1 MVSEIVYDASMD
13 AGTRVVVITGAGA
26 GIGAQAAMM
35 FASLGDAVVV
45 NDVAGVAAEETAER
59 IRASGGS
66 AVSFA
71 GDVSDPVVA
80 DDLVAA
86 ALRTFGRVDALVN
99 NAGIVSRSS
108 VEQLDPAEWQRVL
121 RVNLRSV
128 FLCSQAAARAM
139 IPRGS
144 GSIVSITS
152 VRAFA
157 GSAVAPHYA
166 ASKAGIVGFTRSF
179 AGEIAHHGIRV
190 NAVAPGLVDTAQPRS
205 VLTDLEL
212 EQAADTIPLG
222 RLGLPQDVASAT
234 VFLCS
239 PAASHITGATLLVTG
254 GSYVG

>member
-1 MVSEIVYDASMD
+1 MEYLA
-13 AGTRVVVITGAGA
+13 
-26 GIGAQAAMM
+26 
-35 FASLGDAVVV
+35 F
-45 NDVAGVAAEETAER
+45 
-59 IRASGGS
+59 
-66 AVSFA
+66 
-71 GDVSDPVVA
+71 
-80 DDLVAA
+80 
-86 ALRTFGRVDALVN
+86 
-99 NAGIVSRSS
+99 
-108 VEQLDPAEWQRVL
+108 AEWQRVL

-166 ASKAGIVGFTRSF
+166 ASKAGVVGFTRSF
-179 AGEIAHHGIRV
+179 AGEIAHYGIRV